1 VNQYTSSRQTNARKI
16 AQICQKE
23 ARKAQTKI
31 SRSQKDATQK
41 SKQLCKAVLLHWKR
55 HEKEEREA
63 RKKAEREAL
72 ERQREEEER
81 REAERQ
87 QRKLNFL
94 ITQTELYSHF
104 IGKKIGQVA
113 EAEASGSS
121 RMNLDERDVNGSK
134 SAELTSFNDI
144 NFDEGE
150 LLLINR
156 LVDWLI

>member
-1 VNQYTSSRQTNARKI
+1 M
-16 AQICQKE
+16 
-23 ARKAQTKI
+23 
-31 SRSQKDATQK
+31 
-41 SKQLCKAVLLHWKR
+41 HWKR

-104 IGKKIGQVA
+104 IGKKIGQTVDA
-113 EAEASGSS
+113 ETGSS
-121 RMNLDERDVNGSK
+121 KMEIDEGELNDDD
-134 SAELTSFNDI
+134 ELTSFNDI
-144 NFDEGE
+144 NFDEG
-150 LLLINR
+150 L
-156 LVDWLI
+156 

>member
-1 VNQYTSSRQTNARKI
+1 
-16 AQICQKE
+16 
-23 ARKAQTKI
+23 
-31 SRSQKDATQK
+31 
-41 SKQLCKAVLLHWKR
+41 LHWKR

-104 IGKKIGQVA
+104 IGKKIGQAVDVA
-113 EAEASGSS
+113 EAGSS
-121 RMNLDERDVNGSK
+121 KMDIDEDLDDDTKPFDV
-134 SAELTSFNDI
+134 TSFNDI
-144 NFDEGE
+144 NFDEGLWITLRW
-150 LLLINR
+150 LLTINSSTC
-156 LVDWLI
+156 LVTDSPVYLLP